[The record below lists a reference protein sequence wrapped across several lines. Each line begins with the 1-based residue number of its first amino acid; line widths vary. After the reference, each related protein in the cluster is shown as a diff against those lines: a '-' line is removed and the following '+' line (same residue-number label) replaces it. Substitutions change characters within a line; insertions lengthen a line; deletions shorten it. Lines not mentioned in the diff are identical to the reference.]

1 MANKNK
7 NKNKNKA
14 KQIQP
19 IEEKEEKKMVSM
31 LEIMSILISAVAL
44 FVSIATVLCSA
55 YYSNKEYTYKIDPQI
70 EGAVRIAVRKTSAE
84 YGDFEV
90 GTEFELSIT
99 AEDNLDRAY
108 IVYANDHVEEL
119 ELDDMENIL
128 KGKTESGLT
137 TTPDIEVGKYEYRYY
152 FVYLESLDDNGE
164 LYLIYTKKH
173 SAAQG
178 EQQVM
183 FNAISGIEV
192 YGLENESHENAEEYA
207 GEKIMAEKYVQLL
220 SELPKYLG
228 Q

>member
-1 MANKNK
+1 
-7 NKNKNKA
+7 
-14 KQIQP
+14 
-19 IEEKEEKKMVSM
+19 MVSM
-31 LEIMSILISAVAL
+31 LEILSALASWIAL
-44 FVSIATVLCSA
+44 SVSIFSIVLST
-55 YYSNKEYTYKIDPQI
+55 YYSNKEYTYKIIDPQI
-70 EGAVRIAVRKTSAE
+70 EGATRIAVQKTSAE
-84 YGDFEV
+84 YSDFED

-99 AEDNLDRAY
+99 AKDNLDRAY
-108 IVYANDHVEEL
+108 IVYANNHVEEL

-128 KGKTESGLT
+128 KEKAESGLT

-152 FVYLESLDDNGE
+152 FVYLESLDDDGE
-164 LYLIYTKKH
+164 LYLIYTKNH
-173 SAAQG
+173 SGSQG

-192 YGLENESHENAEEYA
+192 YGLENEIHENTEEYA

>member
-1 MANKNK
+1 M
-7 NKNKNKA
+7 
-14 KQIQP
+14 
-19 IEEKEEKKMVSM
+19 ST
-31 LEIMSILISAVAL
+31 LEIVSILISAIAL
-44 FVSIATVLCSA
+44 LVSIFAFALST
-55 YYSNKEYTYKIDPQI
+55 YYANKEYTYKIDPQI
-70 EGAVRIAVRKTSAE
+70 EGAVRIAVQKNSAE

-99 AEDNLDRAY
+99 AKNNLDRAY

-152 FVYLESLDDNGE
+152 FIYLESLDDHGE
-164 LYLIYTKKH
+164 LYLIYTKNH
-173 SAAQG
+173 PGSQG

-192 YGLENESHENAEEYA
+192 YGLENESHENVEEYA
-207 GEKIMAEKYVQLL
+207 GEKIMAEKYVKLL